1 MYRIA
6 LSLAACA
13 GLVFGYGG
21 QAKAESKEIVL
32 GFAVALTGWMNA
44 YDGDSTR
51 MAKLWID
58 QTNAKGGLLGRKIKW
73 VEADTK
79 TDRTEGAKAGQAMVE
94 QGAELLFV
102 SCDYDFGAPAALQGQ
117 KAGIITV
124 FICASDPKAGIAG
137 VGPLSFTANNAAQT
151 EGATLAEW
159 AVKKRNLKKG
169 YVLLDESIEYDKSV
183 CAGYD
188 WEYPIAGGTIVGR
201 DVFKNDDPTIT
212 SQVTRLT
219 AAVRDQGVD
228 NVILCSY
235 NPGGASATRQI
246 RAAGINIPIL
256 AATGMDGLYWV
267 NSVPGLIDFYVPDQA
282 VVTGDANPEINALT
296 KEYTEKFG
304 KSPASQYAYP
314 IYAWLQ
320 EWAKAVTKAGTTDG
334 KAVVAVMETFKDE
347 PSILGPRTYTHKW
360 HVQTSIPMTIVED
373 HDGTQKVIDVV
384 RIPNEIPDNVLLR
397 TKK

>member
-1 MYRIA
+1 MSKVA
-6 LSLAACA
+6 LCVAVCASLVL
-13 GLVFGYGG
+13 GFGR
-21 QAKAESKEIVL
+21 QASAESKDLVV

-44 YDGDSTR
+44 YDGDATN

-79 TDRTEGAKAGQAMVE
+79 TDRTEGAKAGQEMID

-102 SCDYDFGAPAALQGQ
+102 SCDYDFGAPAALKGQ
-117 KAGIITV
+117 AAGVITV

-151 EGATLAEW
+151 EGATMAEW

-169 YVLLDESIEYDKSV
+169 YVLLDETIEYDKSV

-201 DVFKNDDPTIT
+201 DSFKNDDPVIT
-212 SQVTRLT
+212 SQITRLAT
-219 AAVRDQGVD
+219 AVKDQGVD
-228 NVILCSY
+228 NIMLCSF

-246 RAAGINIPIL
+246 RAAGIEVPIL
-256 AATGMDGLYWV
+256 AATALDGLYWI
-267 NSVPGLIDFYVPDQA
+267 NSVPGLKGFYVPDQA
-282 VVTGDANPEINALT
+282 VISGDASAEINELT
-296 KEYTEKFG
+296 KQYTAKYG
-304 KSPASQYAYP
+304 KGPASQYGYP

-320 EWAKAVTKAGTTDG
+320 QWAKAVTAAGTTDG
-334 KAVVAVMETFKDE
+334 PKVVAIMETYKDE
-347 PSILGPRTYTHKW
+347 PSVLGPRTYTKKW
-360 HVQTSIPMTIVED
+360 HIQTSIPMTVVEVA
-373 HDGTQKVIDVV
+373 DGKQNVVDRV

-397 TKK
+397 LKK